1 MSPRDFDGTAILAGL
16 KNFQRDTVEHVTNRF
31 YGPRPTRRFLVAD
44 ETGLGKSLVA
54 RGVIARA
61 IERLQHDD
69 TVERIDVV
77 YVCSNADIAQ
87 QNIGRLDVT
96 GNPHLSFASRL
107 TLLAKHS
114 RRLALDSGTFTKPVN
129 LVSFTPGTSFDMGWQ
144 TGKAEERAML
154 FLLLE
159 RLIELAGYR
168 RRAAVNLLRAQVSQ
182 YERFSATIGQ
192 LERELDGEIDVEIA
206 DGFEAAVREHG
217 LLAEF
222 GALIE
227 EVGRKRSVPLALRDQ
242 VRRLTGDMRTELARA
257 SIRTLEPDLI
267 ILDEFQRFRHLLDDS
282 CEAGQLAHHLFDY
295 GQARVL
301 LLSATPYKP
310 FTYAEESGDDH
321 YRDFLQTLKF
331 LANGAGQV
339 DADNVAASLR
349 AFRHAA
355 ISGQAAAD
363 IASHIRDQLL
373 MVMCRSERPRAQGA
387 GMHTELLDTAGPLD
401 AGDLVDYVLLSRLAR
416 AVKGQISV
424 EYWKS
429 APYFVNF
436 CDGYQLAECL
446 RRELTEPQRRTDL
459 LPLLRATQR
468 LDPDD
473 IRGYVPIDY
482 GNARLRRLAAGTVEA
497 GWWKLLWI
505 PPSLP
510 YLVPAGPYAEPF
522 ASDVT
527 KRLIFS
533 SWTATPTAV
542 ASLLSYEAERRLAE
556 GMRLTENTAEARR
569 SLADRMAYRLDSSGR
584 PQAMTALALF
594 WPMPGLAALAD
605 PLLHAR
611 REGAPAGASAAEE
624 LAAAQLAPRLPA
636 GETSRAAASEAWYW
650 VAALQTP
657 GALPGTLDPVD
668 PVTHETVMQGL
679 TGGSSAGEDDADD
692 PAGLT
697 AHVEAA
703 LQAITGEPDLPAP
716 PPDLAITVARLGLH
730 SPGNIAWRAVGRL
743 VDGTHEVTPEGHWHA
758 AAILAGGLRTMFR
771 RAGTTLLL
779 DRLCP
784 GQAHWR
790 SVLQYSAWG
799 NLQAVIDEYLHHLAI
814 AEGVTAFNDA
824 RMAAFATTAANA
836 IALRPSRYEAF
847 DPLAPDQPIAFTS
860 RFALRYG
867 GRRQNEETSRQPEI
881 RSAFN
886 SPFWPFVLA
895 TTSIGQEGIDLHWW
909 CHALVHWN
917 TPPNPVDFEQR
928 EGRIDRYAGHA
939 VRRNIAHRHGGEI
952 LGSGEPDPWRAA
964 YEIATDE
971 ADTYG
976 EFAPHWVYP
985 GPARIER
992 HVVPYPL
999 SVDFARLSRIKEDLA
1014 LYRLTFGQ
1022 PRQEDMLEILR
1033 QQGVADEPGRV
1044 LELGLNLAPPTS
1056 ANSRD
1061 ACNQGAANE
1070 DH

>member
-1 MSPRDFDGTAILAGL
+1 MSQRDFDAAAVLAGL
-16 KNFQRDTVEHVTNRF
+16 KNFQQDTVEHVTRRF

-61 IERLQHDD
+61 IEHLQHDNA
-69 TVERIDVV
+69 VERINVV
-77 YVCSNADIAQ
+77 YVCSNADVAQ

-96 GNPHLSFASRL
+96 GDPLLSFASRL

-114 RRLALDSGTFTKPVN
+114 RRLALGSRTFTKPVN

-159 RLIELAGYR
+159 PLIDLTGYR
-168 RRAAVNLLRAQVSQ
+168 RRAAVNLLRGQVSR
-182 YERFSATIGQ
+182 YDWFAATISQ
-192 LERELDGEIDVEIA
+192 LRRELNGEIDPDIA
-206 DGFEAAVREHG
+206 DGFGTALRDRG
-217 LLAEF
+217 LLTDF
-222 GALIE
+222 DDLIDE
-227 EVGRKRSVPLALRDQ
+227 MGRKRSVPQVLRDR
-242 VRRLTGDMRTELARA
+242 VRRLTGDMRSELAHA
-257 SIRTLEPDLI
+257 SVRTLEPDLI
-267 ILDEFQRFRHLLDDS
+267 ILDEFQRFRHLLDDT
-282 CEAGQLAHHLFDY
+282 CEAGRLAHYLFDY
-295 GQARVL
+295 GEARVL

-310 FTYAEESGDDH
+310 FTYAEESDDDH
-321 YRDFLQTLKF
+321 YRDFLQTLRF
-331 LANGAGQV
+331 LANGAGHV
-339 DADNVAASLR
+339 DADNVAASLS

-355 ISGQAAAD
+355 VSGHAVAD
-363 IASHIRDQLL
+363 IASDVRDQLL
-373 MVMCRSERPRAQGA
+373 MVMCRTERPRTQGA
-387 GMHTELLDTAGPLD
+387 GMLAEHLDTAGPLD
-401 AGDLVDYVLLSRLAR
+401 DGDLVDYVTLSRLAR
-416 AVKGQISV
+416 AVQGQVSV

-436 CDGYQLAECL
+436 CDGYQLAERL
-446 RRELTEPQRRTDL
+446 RRDLKDPRRRMDL
-459 LPLLRATQR
+459 LPLLHATQR
-468 LDPDD
+468 LTPDG
-473 IRGYVPIDY
+473 IRAYTQIDY
-482 GNARLRRLAAGTVEA
+482 GNARLRRLASGTVDA

-510 YLVPAGPYAEPF
+510 YLLSGGPYAEAF

-527 KRLIFS
+527 KRLMFS

-542 ASLLSYEAERRLAE
+542 ASLLSYEADRRMAE
-556 GMRLTENTAEARR
+556 GTRLTENTAEARR
-569 SLADRMAYRLDSSGR
+569 SLADRLTYRLDGSGR

-611 REGAPAGASAAEE
+611 REGAPATTSAAEE
-624 LAAAQLAPRLPA
+624 SVAGQLASRLPP
-636 GETSRAAASEAWYW
+636 GETSRAAASDAWYW
-650 VAALQTP
+650 VAALRTP
-657 GALPGTLDPVD
+657 GALPDTLDPAD
-668 PVTHETVMQGL
+668 PASYETVMQGL
-679 TGGSSAGEDDADD
+679 TRQPAAQDDSDD

-697 AHVEAA
+697 AHVETA
-703 LQAITGEPDLPAP
+703 LQAIADEPDLPAP
-716 PPDLAITVARLGLH
+716 PPDLAITVARIAMH

-743 VDGTHEVTPEGHWHA
+743 VHGQDGVTSRGHWHA
-758 AAILAGGLRTMFR
+758 AAILAGGLGTMFR
-771 RAGTTLLL
+771 RTETTLLL
-779 DRLCP
+779 DRLCSE
-784 GQAHWR
+784 QTYWR

-799 NLQAVIDEYLHHLAI
+799 NLQAVLDEYLHHLAV
-814 AEGVTAFNDA
+814 AEGVTAFDDDRLA
-824 RMAAFATTAANA
+824 TLATTAASA

-881 RSAFN
+881 RRAFN

-895 TTSIGQEGIDLHWW
+895 STSVGQEGIDFHWW
-909 CHALVHWN
+909 SHALVHWN

-939 VRRNIAHRHGGEI
+939 VRRNIAHRHSGEI
-952 LGSGEPDPWRAA
+952 LASGDPDPWRVA
-964 YEIATDE
+964 YEIAVDE
-971 ADTYG
+971 ANIYG
-976 EFAPHWVYP
+976 EFAPHWIYP

-999 SVDFARLSRIKEDLA
+999 SVDLARLSRVKEDLA

-1022 PRQEDMLEILR
+1022 PRQEDMLDILR
-1033 QQGVADEPGRV
+1033 QRGVADEPGRV
-1044 LELGLNLAPPTS
+1044 RELGLNLTPPTS
-1056 ANSRD
+1056 AD
-1061 ACNQGAANE
+1061 GATSATSE
-1070 DH
+1070 RPGSDQ

>member
-1 MSPRDFDGTAILAGL
+1 MSQRDFDATAVLAGL
-16 KNFQRDTVEHVTNRF
+16 KNFQRDTVEHVTGRF
-31 YGPRPTRRFLVAD
+31 YGPAPTRRFLVAD

-54 RGVIARA
+54 RGVIART
-61 IERLQHDD
+61 IERLQHDN

-96 GNPHLSFASRL
+96 GNPRLSFASRL

-114 RRLALDSGTFTKPVN
+114 RRLALDSGTFAKPVN

-168 RRAAVNLLRAQVSQ
+168 RRAAVNLLRAQVRQ
-182 YERFSATIGQ
+182 YERFAATISQ
-192 LERELDGEIDVEIA
+192 LERDLGGEIDAEIA
-206 DGFEAAVREHG
+206 DGFETAVRERG

-227 EVGRKRSVPLALRDQ
+227 EIGRKRSVPLALRDQ
-242 VRRLTGDMRTELARA
+242 VRRLTGDMRSELARA

-267 ILDEFQRFRHLLDDS
+267 VLDEFQRFRHLLDDS

-310 FTYAEESGDDH
+310 FTYAEESDDDH
-321 YRDFLQTLKF
+321 YRDFLQTLQF

-339 DADNVAASLR
+339 DANDVTASLS

-355 ISGQAAAD
+355 ISGQAAGD
-363 IASHIRDQLL
+363 IASHVRDQLL
-373 MVMCRSERPRAQGA
+373 MVMCRSERPRAHGS
-387 GMHTELLDTAGPLD
+387 GMLAELIDTAGPLD
-401 AGDLVDYVLLSRLAR
+401 GGDLVDYVTLSRLAR
-416 AVKGQISV
+416 AVKGQVSA

-436 CDGYQLAECL
+436 CDGYQLAERL
-446 RRELTEPQRRTDL
+446 RRDLKDSQRRTEL
-459 LPLLRATQR
+459 LPLLLATQR
-468 LDPDD
+468 LNPDD
-473 IRGYVPIDY
+473 IRGYAPIDY
-482 GNARLRRLAAGTVEA
+482 GNARLRRLAVGTVDA

-594 WPMPGLAALAD
+594 WPMPGLAALLD

-611 REGAPAGASAAEE
+611 REGAPVGASAAEE
-624 LAAAQLAPRLPA
+624 LAANQLVSRLPA

-650 VAALQTP
+650 VAALQTQ
-657 GALPGTLDPVD
+657 GALPGTLDPLD
-668 PVTHETVMQGL
+668 PVTHETVMRGL
-679 TGGSSAGEDDADD
+679 TGGSNAYEDDADD

-703 LQAITGEPDLPAP
+703 LQAITGEPDLPPP
-716 PPDLAITVARLGLH
+716 PPDLAMTVARLGLH

-743 VDGTHEVTPEGHWHA
+743 IDGENEVSPGGHWHA

-771 RAGTTLLL
+771 RTGTTLLL

-799 NLQAVIDEYLHHLAI
+799 NLQAVLDEYLHHLAI
-814 AEGVTAFNDA
+814 AEGLTTFDDA
-824 RMAAFATTAANA
+824 RLAAFTTTAANA

-860 RFALRYG
+860 ASPCATAGAVRTRKPAASRRSGAPSTARSGRSYWPPPASGRKASTFTGGATPSCTGIFLRTRWTLNSEKAVSTATPG
-867 GRRQNEETSRQPEI
+867 TQSGATSPTGTAEKSSGPATPISGMRHTRSRWMRRIPMASSRHTGCTRDQPESRGTSCRI
-881 RSAFN
+881 RSA
-886 SPFWPFVLA
+886 S
-895 TTSIGQEGIDLHWW
+895 TSRGS
-909 CHALVHWN
+909 
-917 TPPNPVDFEQR
+917 
-928 EGRIDRYAGHA
+928 A
-939 VRRNIAHRHGGEI
+939 VSRRT
-952 LGSGEPDPWRAA
+952 WRS
-964 YEIATDE
+964 T
-971 ADTYG
+971 G
-976 EFAPHWVYP
+976 
-985 GPARIER
+985 
-992 HVVPYPL
+992 
-999 SVDFARLSRIKEDLA
+999 
-1014 LYRLTFGQ
+1014 
-1022 PRQEDMLEILR
+1022 
-1033 QQGVADEPGRV
+1033 
-1044 LELGLNLAPPTS
+1044 
-1056 ANSRD
+1056 
-1061 ACNQGAANE
+1061 
-1070 DH
+1070 